1 VIALDFSKAFDTVR
15 HSTLL
20 AKFSDLPISD
30 CVYNWLLDYFSNRRH
45 CTRFMNKISEFLAIS
60 ASIIQGTGIGPV
72 SYVVNAS
79 DLKAIFLLNKLFKY
93 ADDTYLIVPASQSHT
108 IQNELQAI
116 ESWSQ
121 DNNLTLNT
129 KKSTE
134 IIIRRP
140 KSRNANLPPP
150 PIPGIQRVDQMVVLG
165 VTVQNQLS
173 FKPYIDS
180 LVSRCAQTFYALRVL
195 RSNGLSGNALWDV
208 TQATLINKMLY
219 ASPLWWG
226 FIDASDKQRL
236 QSVLNKAVKLGFLP
250 KTQAPLSELC
260 GQADQALFSNISHN
274 HNHVLHNL
282 LPPLKMTGHD
292 LRRPTLDRSQL
303 TKDANNL
310 IRKNFIH
317 RLSNNNYL
325 YSKL

>member
-1 VIALDFSKAFDTVR
+1 MISFRKNP
-15 HSTLL
+15 TLI
-20 AKFSDLPISD
+20 PY
-30 CVYNWLLDYFSNRRH
+30 V
-45 CTRFMNKISEFLAIS
+45 
-60 ASIIQGTGIGPV
+60 IQGTEMGPV

-93 ADDTYLIVPASQSHT
+93 TDDTYLIVPVSQSHT

-121 DNNLTLNT
+121 DNNVTLNT

-165 VTVQNQLS
+165 VSVHNQLS
-173 FKPYIDS
+173 FKPSIDS
-180 LVSRCAQTFYALRVL
+180 LVSRNAQTFYALRVL

-250 KTQAPLSELC
+250 KTQAPCRNS
-260 GQADQALFSNISHN
+260 AD
-274 HNHVLHNL
+274 
-282 LPPLKMTGHD
+282 
-292 LRRPTLDRSQL
+292 R
-303 TKDANNL
+303 L
-310 IRKNFIH
+310 IRHFVPTSLITTIMVYITFCH
-317 RLSNNNYL
+317 LSR
-325 YSKL
+325 